1 MIKVETVVDIC
12 DNVGVRR
19 GRCIQNLGGLKK
31 QTGYIGDLVVLSV
44 NKKYILDL
52 EKVTKKVYLA
62 LIVNTKKMTRRANGT
77 YIRFQQ
83 NKVVLL
89 NENKELMG
97 TRFDCFVPQEFRQ
110 TGFTKLLMFSK
121 ASI

>member
-1 MIKVETVVDIC
+1 MK
-12 DNVGVRR
+12 
-19 GRCIQNLGGLKK
+19 L
-31 QTGYIGDLVVLSV
+31 
-44 NKKYILDL
+44 NKKYIIDL